1 MGPLLGFRIVNLRVR
16 DKVAVPD
23 LTVDLSRHTHAVI
36 GLENGGGKS
45 TFLAFLIHV
54 MLPRADQFLP
64 RVAQRRQKK
73 RGKEKRIEH
82 YVPGGAPTH
91 VILEV
96 EAPPADARRPPQR
109 FFLGACLTK
118 PAASGEDDPFAEYF
132 WALPAAEHSPSLA
145 ELPLRNDH
153 RMLDDGEWRHH
164 ILTLRGNHPGTGIE
178 LTGIQNDWDRY
189 LRQNLKIDVEFVK
202 SWLLAMNEDEGAAD
216 HVFTYATSRDFLN
229 SAIHATASPDLIS
242 GLQTALTDLGHDAD
256 NLALDRRRLELLK
269 DLVRHTDALVDH
281 RHHLAALE
289 TGRYH
294 LLDHLLSA
302 RHLLERQSTDRSAD
316 YARHAKAH
324 TEAEAAFQ
332 TALAAYSAA
341 HARQSAGKVQLA
353 QLRLQDT
360 KTQLVSRQGEFSA
373 AQLKAQA
380 ATAAALRVR
389 QDTAHQRMQDI
400 RATLAARS
408 QGAEPQRRSA
418 ASAALA
424 LLQRLTD
431 EERRLKAEHTAASD
445 ERDAAGERADAAR
458 SNFLSAST
466 DHTQA
471 DTHIQTLQAERER
484 IETGLRDAVR
494 AGILS
499 DRDDPQV
506 LLMTAQARHAAL
518 SAEQEALYDK
528 QDRLTGLVA
537 ALTNAHRLRTEE
549 TLQARA
555 DLAAQQKALDELRA
569 ETDDLAEQLRLSALI
584 DYDPIRLDDHDQAIA
599 ELLALAAAQ
608 AKSRELDAAVRA
620 AAARRAVAALESTG
634 LLPPRP
640 EVADICRRATELNL
654 GARSAYSYL
663 AQLPAAVAEDAVRNH
678 PALCDGIV
686 VNIPDDADHVI
697 DLARQAQPDLQAPL
711 VIAPPQALEAAT
723 TLPDDITVILPD
735 AAHWSPQSA
744 RPQTEA
750 RHAEAE
756 RREQHRHDLGTRY
769 DQTENLRRRVID
781 WSERIG
787 AHRLHSAA
795 RDTEALAARL
805 EETQQ
810 AREEAHTELSQA
822 SGQLQD
828 TQHKLRDLQHEL
840 ADTTERASL
849 LMPLAQHLA
858 RYAELDDQTRQAEHD
873 KNEATA
879 AMAEAHRAQKTA
891 EADRSQAQDHR
902 DRITTSL
909 GELRALVSDAGTLA
923 AETSTDT
930 DRIDPQDACRD
941 LGTLREVAAAR
952 HRHWSTAAA
961 DPQLAAE
968 QALLRTEAEALRQQ
982 FGKHPQHVQ
991 DAARSLCR
999 THPQHSA
1006 DDHTATAESTQ
1017 EQALQLSSAIGAL
1030 ETDLRNHRTEAN
1042 TATEEHGRLHR
1053 SIQLEPDERATTVH
1067 AAQRTLERLTAARE
1081 TARAAR
1087 THADQ
1092 LQENTQALKL
1102 RSQAARDLTANGIT
1116 LLQTSLP
1123 LLAASVGGL
1132 SAAIDLDDR
1141 AFHVLGNPP
1150 PAPAPDS
1157 VQSLLHQATAEVHT
1171 DDTTAALDNIST
1183 TLESDIGD
1191 LRHRLT
1197 QREELASRQLEDL
1210 EATLRGADN
1219 DVVSGDSLVHMLRRL
1234 PRTRLLQDADT
1245 HHHNATS
1252 RCALLQ
1258 DVVDSFDSRVED
1270 VGHTTYA
1277 TVQALLRGVQA
1288 IVSDSYLP
1296 ATPALGPWAGL
1307 PLLKLTGLDLKKD
1320 QRKAN
1325 ILSLLQTWFD
1335 PHTHSAR
1342 PDFDADTTVYRLV
1355 EAVTPA
1361 FNARVLIPSDPLD
1374 PRHKPVDRLAVETSG
1389 GEGVTFALILA
1400 ALLAAR
1406 RAAVHGHRHTT
1417 LLLDNPF
1424 AKVTKPDFLRLARD
1438 IATSLGVRFVPFTG
1452 IRDLGAL
1459 TVFSGMIQLRVSRR
1473 ESANIVIPYDIEDAD
1488 LQPLLHQGTLY
1499 ISATER
1505 DSDHSPDPALPA
1517 WPTLSAATVRAEQA
1531 LFEEGELL

>member
-96 EAPPADARRPPQR
+96 EAPATDARRPAQR

-118 PAASGEDDPFAEYF
+118 PAASGEDDPFTEYF
-132 WALPAAEHSPSLA
+132 WALPASEHSPSLA

-153 RMLDDGEWRHH
+153 RLRDDGEWRQH
-164 ILTLRGNHPGTGIE
+164 ILALRGKHPGTGIE
-178 LTGIQNDWDRY
+178 LTENQTNWDTY
-189 LRQNLKIDVEFVK
+189 LRQNVKIDVEFVK

-242 GLQTALTDLGHDAD
+242 GLKTALTDLGHDAD

-281 RHHLAALE
+281 RHHLATLE
-289 TGRYH
+289 TSRHH
-294 LLDHLLSA
+294 LVDHLLSA
-302 RHLLERQSTDRSAD
+302 RHLLERQSADRSSD
-316 YARHAKAH
+316 YDRHAQAH
-324 TEAEAAFQ
+324 AEAEAAFQ
-332 TALAAYSAA
+332 TALAAYSTA
-341 HARQSAGKVQLA
+341 HARESAGKIQLA
-353 QLRLQDT
+353 QLRLQHT
-360 KTQLVSRQGEFSA
+360 ESQLASRREEFSA
-373 AQLKAQA
+373 AQLKTQA
-380 ATAAALRVR
+380 ATAAALVVR
-389 QDTAHQRMQDI
+389 QDTARQRMQDI
-400 RATLAARS
+400 GATLAARS
-408 QGAEPQRRSA
+408 QGAEPQRRRA

-431 EERRLKAEHTAASD
+431 EERRLKAEHAAASGA
-445 ERDAAGERADAAR
+445 RDTAGERVDAAR
-458 SNFLSAST
+458 SDFLSAST

-471 DTHIQTLQAERER
+471 DTRIQALQSERER
-484 IETGLRDAVR
+484 IETVLRDAVS

-506 LLMTAQARHAAL
+506 LLLTAQARQAAL
-518 SAEQEALYDK
+518 SAEQGVLYNK

-537 ALTNAHRLRTEE
+537 AFTDAHRLRTEE

-555 DLAAQQKALDELRA
+555 DLTAQQQALDKLRA
-569 ETDDLAEQLRLSALI
+569 ETDGLAEQLRLSSLI

-620 AAARRAVAALESTG
+620 AAARRAVAALENTG

-640 EVADICRRATELNL
+640 EVADICRRATDLKF
-654 GARSAYSYL
+654 GARSTYSYL

-678 PALCDGIV
+678 PALCDGII
-686 VNIPDDADHVI
+686 VNIPDDVDNVI
-697 DLARQAQPDLQAPL
+697 DIARQAQPDLQAPL

-723 TLPDDITVILPD
+723 TLPDGITVILPD
-735 AAHWSPQSA
+735 AAHWSLQSA
-744 RPQTEA
+744 RPQTES

-756 RREQHRHDLGTRY
+756 RREQHRHDLGIHY

-795 RDTEALAARL
+795 CDTETLAVRL
-805 EETQQ
+805 EEAQQ
-810 AREEAHTELSQA
+810 VREDAHTELSRA

-828 TQHKLRDLQHEL
+828 TQHKLRALHQEL
-840 ADTTERASL
+840 ADTTEQANL
-849 LMPLAQHLA
+849 LMPLAQHLT
-858 RYAELDDQTRQAEHD
+858 RHAELDDETRQADND
-873 KNEATA
+873 KNEATE
-879 AMAEAHRAQKTA
+879 AMAEAHTAQETA
-891 EADRSQAQDHR
+891 EADRARAQDDR
-902 DRITTSL
+902 DRVTTSL
-909 GELRALVSDAGTLA
+909 GELRALVSEADTLT

-930 DRIDPQDACRD
+930 DRIDPEDACRD

-968 QALLRTEAEALRQQ
+968 QALLRTEAEALQQQ

-991 DAARSLCR
+991 EAACSLRR

-1006 DDHTATAESTQ
+1006 DEHSATADSTQ

-1030 ETDLRNHRTEAN
+1030 ETDLRNHRTEAS
-1042 TATEEHGRLHR
+1042 TATEEHSRLHR
-1053 SIQLEPDERATTVH
+1053 SIQLDPDDRATTVH
-1067 AAQRTLERLTAARE
+1067 AAQHTLERLTAARE
-1081 TARAAR
+1081 TARSAR

-1092 LQENTQALKL
+1092 LRENTQTERL
-1102 RSQAARDLTANGIT
+1102 RAQAARDLTANGIT
-1116 LLQTSLP
+1116 LLQTGLP
-1123 LLAASVGGL
+1123 LLAAGGGL

-1141 AFHVLGNPP
+1141 AFHVLGSPP

-1157 VQSLLHQATAEVHT
+1157 VQSLLRLTTAEVPT
-1171 DDTTAALDNIST
+1171 DDTTTALDHIAT
-1183 TLESDIGD
+1183 TLESDVGD

-1197 QREELASRQLEDL
+1197 QRETLASKQLEDL

-1219 DVVSGDSLVHMLRRL
+1219 DVVSGDSLVHMLRSL

-1252 RCALLQ
+1252 RCAWLQ

-1270 VGHTTYA
+1270 VSRTTFA

-1296 ATPALGPWAGL
+1296 ATPALGAWAGL

-1325 ILSLLQTWFD
+1325 ILSLLQAWFD

-1342 PDFDADTTVYRLV
+1342 PDFDADTTIYRLV

-1400 ALLAAR
+1400 SLLAAR

-1459 TVFSGMIQLRVSRR
+1459 TVFPGMIQLRVSRR
-1473 ESANIVIPYDIEDAD
+1473 ESANIVIPYAIKDAD

-1505 DSDHSPDPALPA
+1505 DSDHSADPALPA

-1531 LFEEGELL
+1531 LFEEDELP